1 MKLEPET
8 FWLAALSL
16 NYLNAWQRQPAWKS
30 LSKTLIDKAVCSR
43 KARMIIPIILWIEIL
58 IMVGWKSIQ
67 RQVENNTHAM
77 NKCQHRESPHLPET
91 LPYTNSSKLLYAP
104 LCFNNSTAVRLKIM
118 QSTCLTDQQGNLEDT
133 GHFFKL
139 WPMNEPDEEVN
150 FSETLFFIFVF
161 DYNWKSVCWTVLS
174 SRHNLFNN
182 SCVREHNF
190 AVLLESLLAVYGS
203 LIQIFLFLFF
213 NPKISHRYC

>member
-1 MKLEPET
+1 MHDKDSLHGSHCLKHSLIKQCAQEKPE
-8 FWLAALSL
+8 WLFRSFFELKYWLWWAG
-16 NYLNAWQRQPAWKS
+16 NPYRGRWK
-30 LSKTLIDKAVCSR
+30 TTH
-43 KARMIIPIILWIEIL
+43 MLWINVML
-58 IMVGWKSIQ
+58 
-67 RQVENNTHAM
+67 
-77 NKCQHRESPHLPET
+77 QHRESPHLPET

-139 WPMNEPDEEVN
+139 WPMNEADEEVN
-150 FSETLFFIFVF
+150 FSETLFLSLCLTIIENLSAGLF
-161 DYNWKSVCWTVLS
+161 LS

-190 AVLLESLLAVYGS
+190 CSFARVAFGCLW
-203 LIQIFLFLFF
+203 
-213 NPKISHRYC
+213 